1 MQNRSKHKIK
11 NHKLDFK
18 DIRKKANKDNNIFS
32 LMLIAVSSIPSLF
45 FMGLLYKAWEEGYV
59 YALIRFK
66 GIQKI
71 YWDKNPEAFILACF
85 FLALTALA
93 LSSFPVTQI
102 SELRASMRKKRG
114 TSSDKIKSSSHI

>member
-1 MQNRSKHKIK
+1 MQDRYKHKIK

-71 YWDKNPEAFILACF
+71 YWDKNPEAF
-85 FLALTALA
+85 
-93 LSSFPVTQI
+93 
-102 SELRASMRKKRG
+102 
-114 TSSDKIKSSSHI
+114 

>member
-71 YWDKNPEAFILACF
+71 YWDKNPEAFTLTCV
-85 FLALTALA
+85 FLVIHA
-93 LSSFPVTQI
+93 LSLSTFPVTLL
-102 SELRASMRKKRG
+102 SDLRVSICKNRG
-114 TSSDKIKSSSHI
+114 TSSDEI